1 MKVFRTTL
9 VQNSYLK
16 KVVNV
21 IKEFYIRI
29 FSLIILFLFPV
40 GIARVIV
47 SQRVFPMNLT
57 VGIGVTD
64 SSDLSRDG
72 RKMYGQVIMYIFLS
86 EYYAT
91 FGVEVCVLFFS

>member
-1 MKVFRTTL
+1 
-9 VQNSYLK
+9 
-16 KVVNV
+16 
-21 IKEFYIRI
+21 
-29 FSLIILFLFPV
+29 
-40 GIARVIV
+40 
-47 SQRVFPMNLT
+47 MNLT